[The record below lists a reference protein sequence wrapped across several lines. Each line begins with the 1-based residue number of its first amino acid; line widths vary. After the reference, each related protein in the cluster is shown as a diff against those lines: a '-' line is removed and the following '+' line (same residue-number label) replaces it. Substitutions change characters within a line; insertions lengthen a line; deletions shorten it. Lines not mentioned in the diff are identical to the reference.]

1 LRVGLVEAAA
11 EQELEMVFLGLVDER
26 PVRLEGLATV
36 GISRSAATKFSN
48 PRSIA
53 GSMTGHRRFRLAEFV
68 ESPPLGEIGRPA
80 ELHRGPLVFG
90 YAMPGGSVADLS

>member
-1 LRVGLVEAAA
+1 MNGPCASK
-11 EQELEMVFLGLVDER
+11 D
-26 PVRLEGLATV
+26 LATV

-68 ESPPLGEIGRPA
+68 ESPPLGEIGQPA
-80 ELHRGPLVFG
+80 ELHRGPRVFG
-90 YAMPGGSVADLS
+90 HAMPGGSVADLS